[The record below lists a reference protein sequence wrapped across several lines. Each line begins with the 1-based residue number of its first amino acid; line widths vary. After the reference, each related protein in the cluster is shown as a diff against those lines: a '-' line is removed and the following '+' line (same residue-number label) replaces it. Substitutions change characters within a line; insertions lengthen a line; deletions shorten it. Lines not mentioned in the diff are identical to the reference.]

1 MNLKKITLV
10 LVGACMLLAGQAQI
24 IKRNCGTME
33 HLQMLKDQDPSVEQN
48 MRDIEQYT
56 AEFIAKGGNS
66 GSRAVVTIP
75 VVVHVLYNT
84 SAQNISDAL
93 IQAQIAQLNLDFAR
107 LNADASSTPAA
118 FASVAAN
125 TNVQFCLAQRDP
137 NGNPTT
143 GIVRKATT
151 VTSFSSNNAVKYS
164 SSGGDNAWAASSY
177 LNLWVCNLGGGLL
190 GYAQFPGGAAATD
203 GVVVLYTS
211 VGSRTVPGSA
221 SPYNYG
227 RTATHEVGHWLNLYH
242 IWGDDGTACTGS
254 DNVSDTPNQADEN
267 YGCPTFPTISC
278 SNGPNGDMFMNY
290 MDYTNDA
297 CMNMFTIGQ
306 TARIQSLFGTG
317 GSRVGLLT
325 SLGCQAPSTSSCGT
339 PSGLASSGITTTTAT
354 VSWAAVSGAVSYN
367 LQYKTSAATTWTT
380 VTSTTTS
387 KALSGLTAGTAYNYQ
402 VQAVCSAASS
412 NYSAASSFTTTSAGG
427 ATCSNNYESNNT
439 RTSGTSIAVNTD
451 IVSMLGT
458 SGDNDYFKFTNTTAA
473 KNIYVTLTNLPLDY
487 DLKLYNSSGTTLA
500 TSQNGGTTAE
510 GIKYN
515 NAPVGTYYARVY
527 GYNNAYTASA
537 CYTLRASTSSTTF
550 RFGDE
555 EQNDSNKPMSDMQY
569 SLYPNPSSGMVNL
582 DMYFDEAME
591 KVNVRVFDMMGREVR
606 AYEFNEAVGNLKA
619 NIDMN
624 DAANGIYHVVI
635 SSPAGKEMKKMIIN
649 R

>member
-1 MNLKKITLV
+1 
-10 LVGACMLLAGQAQI
+10 MLTGQAQI
-24 IKRNCGTME
+24 TKRNCGTME
-33 HLQMLKDQDPSVEQN
+33 HLQMLKDLDPVLEQN
-48 MRDIEQYT
+48 MRDIEDYT
-56 AEFIAKGGNS
+56 TEYIANGGNS

-93 IQAQIAQLNLDFAR
+93 IQAQISQLNLDFAR

-137 NGNPTT
+137 NGNATT
-143 GIVRKATT
+143 GIVRKTTT
-151 VTSFSSNNAVKYS
+151 VTSFSTNDAVKKTS
-164 SSGGDNAWAASSY
+164 TGGDDAWASSSY

-190 GYAQFPGGAAATD
+190 GYAQFPGGPAATD

-211 VGSRTVPGSA
+211 VGSRNVPGSA
-221 SPYNYG
+221 APYNYG

-290 MDYTNDA
+290 MDYTDDG

-306 TARIQSLFGTG
+306 TARIQSLFGSG

-325 SLGCQAPSTSSCGT
+325 SLGCQTPSTSACGT
-339 PSGLASSGITTTTAT
+339 PSGLASSAITTTAAT
-354 VSWAAVSGAVSYN
+354 VSWSAVSGAVSYN

-380 VTSTTTS
+380 VANATTS
-387 KALSGLTAGTAYNYQ
+387 RALTGLAAGTVYNYQ

-515 NAPVGTYYARVY
+515 NAAVGTYYARVY

-537 CYTLRASTSSTTF
+537 CYTLRASTSSTAF

-606 AYEFNEAVGNLKA
+606 AYEFNEAVGNVKA